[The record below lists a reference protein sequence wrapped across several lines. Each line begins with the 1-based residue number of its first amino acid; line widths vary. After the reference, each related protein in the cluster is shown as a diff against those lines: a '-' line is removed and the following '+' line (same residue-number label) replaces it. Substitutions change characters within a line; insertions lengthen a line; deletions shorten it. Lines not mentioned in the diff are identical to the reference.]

1 MGKGSRPAHRA
12 KKRFPKLSLRDFLPV
27 AGMLLLAAA
36 LLFSAS
42 YPGRVFWNR
51 LFLASGF
58 GGAEEV
64 TGLRIHVMDV
74 GKADAILV
82 QCGEHAGLIDAGAA
96 DGGDVVVDYLARQGI
111 TSLDFVAMTHPDSD
125 HIGGMAQVLREV
137 PVKAFLQ

>member
-1 MGKGSRPAHRA
+1 
-12 KKRFPKLSLRDFLPV
+12 
-27 AGMLLLAAA
+27 MLLLAAV

-82 QCGEHAGLIDAGAA
+82 QCGEYAGLIDAGAA
-96 DGGDVVVDYLARQGI
+96 DGGGRGGGLPGPARASPPW
-111 TSLDFVAMTHPDSD
+111 TLW
-125 HIGGMAQVLREV
+125 R
-137 PVKAFLQ
+137 